1 MNYNKN
7 KVKCN
12 EKNKIENQKEIKKLL
27 LIMTPL

>member
-12 EKNKIENQKEIKKLL
+12 EKNKIENQKEIKKDLKKK
-27 LIMTPL
+27 